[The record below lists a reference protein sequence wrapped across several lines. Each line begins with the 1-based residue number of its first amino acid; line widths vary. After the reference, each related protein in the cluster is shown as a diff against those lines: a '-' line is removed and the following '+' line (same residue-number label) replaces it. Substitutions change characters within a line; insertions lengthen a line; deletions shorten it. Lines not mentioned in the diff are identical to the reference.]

1 MLLEV
6 KDLNISLTSEKS
18 VAEHIS
24 FRLGQGEMLSIVGSS
39 GAGKTTICKAI
50 MGLLGNAYRADGEI
64 LFQGEDLLD
73 LPERKR
79 QTIYGKE
86 ICLIMQNP
94 MTAFNP
100 SIRVGRQM
108 EKTYLL
114 HHGKTPR
121 QEMQRLFAA
130 ILQKL
135 GLEDTQRILNSYPFT
150 LSGGMLQRLMIAAAV
165 GIVILLVLII
175 KFKLHPVLSMM
186 ISAIII
192 GAGAGMPLTMISD
205 TVEKGVGK
213 TLQGIALLVGLG
225 SMFGGIL
232 EVSGGAQRIAET
244 LIGKFGQKKAGWA
257 LGLTGLV
264 IGTTVFFEAGVV
276 VLIPLVFSVAKQ
288 TRKSTLYYALPL
300 LSGLA
305 SGYAFVPPSA
315 GSVLVAN
322 ALGVNLGTMI
332 MVGVPTALICMMVS
346 GIFWGSFVG
355 NKIYTE
361 LPANV
366 EEIKDDGKDLPP
378 FGLVLGVILIP
389 LVLILLSTLSKY
401 MPLPEGVKDVLGF
414 IGKPFLALT
423 IATLASMYFLGIKR
437 GFTGAQ
443 LKKILDHSLRPV
455 GMILL
460 VIASGGVIRWMLQDS
475 GLGNIIGPVLEKSGL
490 PLILIAFLIALLVRA
505 SVGSSIVAMTMASG
519 IMATMPAVMGTSML
533 YRAAMCCAI
542 CGGATA
548 LSHVNDAGF
557 WLVTSFLEIDE
568 KTTLKSWTI
577 METLIG
583 VTALIVSFIV
593 SIFA

>member
-1 MLLEV
+1 ME
-6 KDLNISLTSEKS
+6 NTTFIANPT
-18 VAEHIS
+18 
-24 FRLGQGEMLSIVGSS
+24 RLMLS
-39 GAGKTTICKAI
+39 
-50 MGLLGNAYRADGEI
+50 
-64 LFQGEDLLD
+64 
-73 LPERKR
+73 
-79 QTIYGKE
+79 
-86 ICLIMQNP
+86 
-94 MTAFNP
+94 
-100 SIRVGRQM
+100 
-108 EKTYLL
+108 
-114 HHGKTPR
+114 
-121 QEMQRLFAA
+121 
-130 ILQKL
+130 
-135 GLEDTQRILNSYPFT
+135 
-150 LSGGMLQRLMIAAAV
+150 AAV
-165 GIVILLVLII
+165 GIIVLLVMII

-186 ISAIII
+186 LSAIII
-192 GAGAGMPLTMISD
+192 GIGAGMPLDMISS

-232 EVSGGAQRIAET
+232 EVSGGAQRIAQT
-244 LIGKFGQKKAGWA
+244 LIEKFGQKKAGWA

-264 IGTTVFFEAGVV
+264 IGITVFFEAGVV

-288 TRKSTLYYALPL
+288 TKKSTLYYAIPL

-332 MVGVPTALICMMVS
+332 MVGLPTAIISLLVS
-346 GIFWGSFVG
+346 GVIWGRFIG

-366 EEIKDDGKDLPP
+366 EEIKDDGKELPS
-378 FGLVLGVILIP
+378 FGLVLGIILIP
-389 LVLILLSTLSKY
+389 LILILMSTISKY
-401 MPLPEGVKDVLGF
+401 IPMPQGLQDILGF
-414 IGKPFLALT
+414 IGKPYLALT
-423 IATLASMYFLGIKR
+423 IATLAAMYFLGVRR
-437 GFTGAQ
+437 GYSGAQ
-443 LKKILDHSLRPV
+443 IKKIFDHSLRPV

-475 GLGNIIGPVLEKSGL
+475 GLGDIIGPVLEKSNM

-519 IMATMPAVMGTSML
+519 IMATIPAVMGTSML

-557 WLVTSFLEIDE
+557 WLVGTFLEIDE
-568 KTTLKSWTI
+568 KTTLKSWTV

-583 VTALIVSFIV
+583 FSALIVSGVI
-593 SIFA
+593 SLFA

>member
-1 MLLEV
+1 ME
-6 KDLNISLTSEKS
+6 E
-18 VAEHIS
+18 
-24 FRLGQGEMLSIVGSS
+24 
-39 GAGKTTICKAI
+39 TT
-50 MGLLGNAYRADGEI
+50 
-64 LFQGEDLLD
+64 
-73 LPERKR
+73 
-79 QTIYGKE
+79 
-86 ICLIMQNP
+86 
-94 MTAFNP
+94 
-100 SIRVGRQM
+100 
-108 EKTYLL
+108 
-114 HHGKTPR
+114 
-121 QEMQRLFAA
+121 FAA
-130 ILQKL
+130 
-135 GLEDTQRILNSYPFT
+135 DP
-150 LSGGMLQRLMIAAAV
+150 MRLMIAAAV
-165 GIVILLVLII
+165 GIIVLLVLII

-192 GAGAGMPLTMISD
+192 GVGAGMPLTMISD

-276 VLIPLVFSVAKQ
+276 VLIPLAFSVAKQ
-288 TRKSTLYYALPL
+288 TKKSTLYYAIPL

-332 MVGVPTALICMMVS
+332 MVGIPTALICMLVS
-346 GIFWGSFVG
+346 GIIWGGFIG
-355 NKIYTE
+355 NKIFTE

-366 EEIKDDGKDLPP
+366 GEIKDDGKELPS

-389 LVLILLSTLSKY
+389 LVLILSTLSKY
-401 MPLPEGVKDVLGF
+401 MPLPAGVQDVLGF
-414 IGKPFLALT
+414 LGKPFLALT
-423 IATLASMYFLGIKR
+423 IATLAAMYFLGIRR
-437 GFTGAQ
+437 GFSGAQ

-475 GLGNIIGPVLEKSGL
+475 GLGNIIGPALEKSGL
-490 PLILIAFLIALLVRA
+490 PLILIAFFIAILVRA

-519 IMATMPAVMGTSML
+519 IMATMPAVMDTSML

-557 WLVTSFLEIDE
+557 WLVGTFLEIDE

-583 VTALIVSFIV
+583 VTALIVSLVI